1 MPSRRSSTEPRSK
14 SIPCWYPRSA
24 EFHSVVSP
32 SCTRLLWTVLNRLI
46 LSRAW
51 HSATVRYGGVE
62 LRATHYCFARTLS
75 PSGDFPFSPGRYHF
89 IAFVI
94 TRLFETGRIEAGPQL
109 AELHAT
115 GHPTGFKLHLGDLRK
130 TRPGNR
136 FEALCLDGFAA
147 Q

>member
-1 MPSRRSSTEPRSK
+1 MPSRRSSAEPRTK

-24 EFHSVVSP
+24 EFHSAVSP
-32 SCTRLLWTVLNRLI
+32 SCTRLRVGRSDRLR
-46 LSRAW
+46 LSRAS

-94 TRLFETGRIEAGPQL
+94 TSLFEPGRVEAGPQF

-115 GHPTGFKLHLGDLRK
+115 GHPTGFKLHL
-130 TRPGNR
+130 
-136 FEALCLDGFAA
+136 
-147 Q
+147 